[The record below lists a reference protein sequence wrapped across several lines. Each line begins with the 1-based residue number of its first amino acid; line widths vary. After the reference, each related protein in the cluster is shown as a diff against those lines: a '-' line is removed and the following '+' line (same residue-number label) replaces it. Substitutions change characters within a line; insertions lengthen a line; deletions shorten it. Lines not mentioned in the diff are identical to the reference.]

1 MFSGGESLIEDLKDE
16 LMATLD
22 SNEQV
27 IGHIKSQTPPGSS
40 AYAMRNI
47 DGTISLA
54 EPLHTKALILTALLS
69 IEQGKQP
76 KRDRRYFPY
85 AD

>member
-1 MFSGGESLIEDLKDE
+1 MFSGGASLIDDLKDE

-22 SNEQV
+22 ANEQV
-27 IGHIKSQTPPGSS
+27 IGFLRSQVQPERTVYSLQ
-40 AYAMRNI
+40 NL

-54 EPLHTKALILTALLS
+54 GPLHTKALILTALLS